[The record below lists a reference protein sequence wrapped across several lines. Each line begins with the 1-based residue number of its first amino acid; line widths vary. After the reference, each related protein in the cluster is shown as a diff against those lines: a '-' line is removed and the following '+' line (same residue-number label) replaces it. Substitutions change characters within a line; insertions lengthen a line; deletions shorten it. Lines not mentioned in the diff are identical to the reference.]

1 MPNFRSLSFFRLVN
15 ESSTNKFCTNSET
28 DIRENLYQVNGK
40 SVRGWQSDDLL
51 AEFSGNLSVTV
62 TVITREDRTIT
73 DLFLMTN
80 RENDLNYLWA
90 LRQLVKLRC

>member
-1 MPNFRSLSFFRLVN
+1 M
-15 ESSTNKFCTNSET
+15 
-28 DIRENLYQVNGK
+28 NGK

-90 LRQLVKLRC
+90 LRQLVKLRCGELLLLEFYWTSLIFFSFRASVGCI

>member
-1 MPNFRSLSFFRLVN
+1 M
-15 ESSTNKFCTNSET
+15 
-28 DIRENLYQVNGK
+28 NGK
-40 SVRGWQSDDLL
+40 SVQGWQSEDLL

-62 TVITREDRTIT
+62 TVISIEDRTIT

-90 LRQLVKLRC
+90 LRQLVKLR

>member
-1 MPNFRSLSFFRLVN
+1 M
-15 ESSTNKFCTNSET
+15 
-28 DIRENLYQVNGK
+28 NGK

-90 LRQLVKLRC
+90 LRQLVKLRCGEHLLFEFYWTSHISFSSFRATVYCI

>member
-1 MPNFRSLSFFRLVN
+1 M
-15 ESSTNKFCTNSET
+15 
-28 DIRENLYQVNGK
+28 Q
-40 SVRGWQSDDLL
+40 GWQSEDLL

-62 TVITREDRTIT
+62 TVISIEDRTIT

-90 LRQLVKLRC
+90 LRQLVKLR